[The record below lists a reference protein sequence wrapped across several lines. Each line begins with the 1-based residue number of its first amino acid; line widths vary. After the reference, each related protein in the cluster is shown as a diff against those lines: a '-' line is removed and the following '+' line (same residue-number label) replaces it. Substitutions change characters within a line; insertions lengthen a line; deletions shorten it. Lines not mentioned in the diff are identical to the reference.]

1 MAEIPTCLGL
11 IVRPVDVPMRRP
23 LQTSGRAVSSAPLV
37 LVDLLT
43 DAGVTGRAY
52 AFVYQAL
59 ALKPVVALLEGLGE
73 RLKGKPLDPEAIWLG
88 HQAAFRLIGAQ
99 GLATMALAT
108 IDMAAWDALAK
119 FKGLPLARLLGA
131 APKPI
136 QAYNS
141 NGLGIIGPERA
152 AAEAVELLA
161 PGFKG
166 VKARLGYP
174 DAATDLAVVRAVR
187 AAIGPD
193 VPLMSDYNQFLS
205 VQDARTRVAMLDG
218 EGLYWIEEPVRA
230 DDYDGHAEIQR
241 MARTPIQMGES
252 CWGPNDVAKAL
263 MAGASDYLMPDAM
276 KVGGVTGWLRAAKL
290 AEAANVPVSSHLFPE
305 ISVHLL
311 AATPTAHWLEYVDWA
326 EPILRQ
332 PVRIENGRG
341 VAADAPGV
349 GIEWDEQAVARY
361 GFGTR

>member
-1 MAEIPTCLGL
+1 MTEIPTCRGL
-11 IVRPVDVPMRRP
+11 VVRPVDVPMRRP

-43 DAGVTGRAY
+43 DEGVTGRAY

-59 ALKPVVALLEGLGE
+59 ALKPVAALLEGLGE
-73 RLKGKPLDPEAIWLG
+73 GLKGKPLDPEAIWLG

-99 GLATMALAT
+99 GLTMMAAAA
-108 IDMAAWDALAK
+108 IDMAAWDALAQY
-119 FKGLPLARLLGA
+119 KGVPLVRLLGA
-131 APKPI
+131 EPKPI

-166 VKARLGYP
+166 VKVRLGYP
-174 DAATDLAVVRAVR
+174 DPATDLAVVRAVR

-205 VQDARTRVAMLDG
+205 VADAKARVTMLDG

-230 DDYDGHAEIQR
+230 DDYAGHAEVR
-241 MARTPIQMGES
+241 RGAKTPIQMGEN
-252 CWGPNDVAKAL
+252 CWGPNDAAKAL
-263 MAGASDYLMPDAM
+263 AAGSCDYLMPDAM
-276 KVGGVTGWLRAAKL
+276 KIGGVTGWRRAAKL
-290 AEAANVPVSSHLFPE
+290 AEAATVPVSSHLFPE
-305 ISVHLL
+305 ISAHLL

-326 EPILRQ
+326 EPVLKR

-341 VAADAPGV
+341 IASDDPGV
-349 GIEWDEQAVARY
+349 GIDWDEKAVAKYRA
-361 GFGTR
+361 